1 MTNGPNN
8 LFDDIVVPIGI
19 STIVTKKPSL
29 NQILVEELIKVI
41 YEQYYKK
48 PWVENEESPA

>member
-29 NQILVEELIKVI
+29 NQILVEELKDDQDQR
-41 YEQYYKK
+41 EQEYRI
-48 PWVENEESPA
+48 EIEEVFE